1 MIRKNGGIVSIVLK
15 ALLEGRTLNR
25 KHFNNGSLH
34 SWISTLRNQRFIP
47 IESSIKNDDG
57 TCDYF
62 MTKAE
67 IARFKDPKS
76 RKIQRAEMKLVIE
89 RERQQKIITHFTKF
103 LGCLIEFP
111 LLWGLWDELPF
122 RLKDITREINALLG
136 QEKSVNQN
144 SN

>member
-1 MIRKNGGIVSIVLK
+1 MNTKNSGIVSTVLK

-47 IESSIKNDDG
+47 IESSTKNDDG

-62 MTKAE
+62 MTKGE

-76 RKIQRAEMKLVIE
+76 RKKQRAEMRLVIS
-89 RERQQKIITHFTKF
+89 
-103 LGCLIEFP
+103 
-111 LLWGLWDELPF
+111 
-122 RLKDITREINALLG
+122 A
-136 QEKSVNQN
+136 
-144 SN
+144 